1 MDWQQEG
8 MKDPPVVQSLLQQ
21 ETSFVPSLAKSSQ
34 FVAPGD
40 DILSQESVVRGHG
53 TMVQG
58 SRLISTVAGLVE
70 RVNKLVAVLPI
81 RARYSAEVGD
91 VVVGR
96 IRDVVSRKWK
106 VDVNARQDAVLL
118 LSAVNLP
125 GGVQRRRTYEDELK
139 MREFFDQDDLI
150 SAEVQEV

>member
-1 MDWQQEG
+1 
-8 MKDPPVVQSLLQQ
+8 
-21 ETSFVPSLAKSSQ
+21 
-34 FVAPGD
+34 
-40 DILSQESVVRGHG
+40 
-53 TMVQG
+53 MVQG

>member
-1 MDWQQEG
+1 
-8 MKDPPVVQSLLQQ
+8 
-21 ETSFVPSLAKSSQ
+21 
-34 FVAPGD
+34 
-40 DILSQESVVRGHG
+40 
-53 TMVQG
+53 MVQG

-118 LSAVNLP
+118 L
-125 GGVQRRRTYEDELK
+125 
-139 MREFFDQDDLI
+139 
-150 SAEVQEV
+150 